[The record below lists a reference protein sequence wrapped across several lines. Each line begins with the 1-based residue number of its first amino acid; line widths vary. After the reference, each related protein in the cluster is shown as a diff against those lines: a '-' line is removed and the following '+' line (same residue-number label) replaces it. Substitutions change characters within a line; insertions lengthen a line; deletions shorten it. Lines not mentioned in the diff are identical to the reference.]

1 MIYCNCY
8 QRFKKCDFEVN
19 ASLKKIKKI
28 TINAEEF
35 YNRINNAQKREDP
48 GNEDLFLLIAIVTY
62 SKYFFCEW
70 TLVQETNLRKFKF
83 FQETG
88 KVIHTTLRVR
98 CFSCSEIK
106 KFITWNPE
114 TAYVFASHTTLN
126 PF

>member
-8 QRFKKCDFEVN
+8 QRFKKFDF
-19 ASLKKIKKI
+19 K
-28 TINAEEF
+28 INATLKNIYKKNKRRGV
-35 YNRINNAQKREDP
+35 YNRINNGQKREDP
-48 GNEDLFLLIAIVTY
+48 GNEDLFLLIAILTY
-62 SKYFFCEW
+62 SKYSEW
-70 TLVQETNLRKFKF
+70 TLVQDTNSRKFKF

-114 TAYVFASHTTLN
+114 TANVFASHATLN